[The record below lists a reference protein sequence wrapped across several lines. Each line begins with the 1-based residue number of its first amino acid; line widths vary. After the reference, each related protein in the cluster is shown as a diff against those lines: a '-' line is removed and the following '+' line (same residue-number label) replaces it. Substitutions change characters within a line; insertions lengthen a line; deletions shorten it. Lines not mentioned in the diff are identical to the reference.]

1 MTTRSRVGKA
11 DRRRL
16 PPAAAASDSVAWSP
30 QRPPDPADL
39 WRAYEL
45 AQRHYE
51 IDLQLFTTRMNLF
64 LLIQSAL
71 VAVTGATSKAVTG
84 ATVFTVNHSALAVFG
99 LALAVAWFV
108 AAISSY
114 AWIKTWR
121 AHMIELSDD
130 LTKRAHVPVSH
141 THFDHKKRYGAYER
155 GYGEEVLWKR
165 LEWLTWKIR
174 PTSIICCLPLL
185 FIGGW
190 IYLGWFV

>member
-1 MTTRSRVGKA
+1 MTTRGRVGKA
-11 DRRRL
+11 ARRRL
-16 PPAAAASDSVAWSP
+16 APAAGASDSGAWSP
-30 QRPPDPADL
+30 RRPPDLADL

-84 ATVFTVNHSALAVFG
+84 ATVFIVNHSALAVFG
-99 LALAVAWFV
+99 LALAVAWLV

-121 AHMIELSDD
+121 AHMIELSDV
-130 LTKRAHVPVSH
+130 LTKRTHVSVSH
-141 THFDHKKRYGAYER
+141 THFDRDERQKAYMR
-155 GYGEEVLWKR
+155 VYGEEVLSPQ

-174 PTSIICCLPLL
+174 PTLIICCLPLL

-190 IYLGWFV
+190 IYLGWFA